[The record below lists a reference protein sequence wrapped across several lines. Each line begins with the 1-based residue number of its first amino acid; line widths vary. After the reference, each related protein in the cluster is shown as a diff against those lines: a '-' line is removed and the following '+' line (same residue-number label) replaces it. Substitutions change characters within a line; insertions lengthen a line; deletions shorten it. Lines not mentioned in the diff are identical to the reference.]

1 MIKFFRTIRKDL
13 ISENKTGKY
22 LKYAIGEIILVVIGI
37 LIALSINNW
46 NEEIKNRAF
55 EKEILEQ
62 IRANLIKDKL
72 TLESIQANIENAMSS
87 TDKVLKSEWLTDERD
102 SLKYWLSDIVRFDRF
117 QPLTNAYE
125 VAKSKGLDLISNK
138 ELRFVIGAYY
148 DDEIKRV
155 VKAIEDIEET
165 FKEDWIYILRK
176 DAKEFKFGQFLI
188 LKDTDILKGGGEMTN
203 ILRINKD
210 NFNGGTLSIKSGI
223 KHIDRIINLLNN
235 ELQ

>member
-1 MIKFFRTIRKDL
+1 MIKFFRNIRQNL
-13 ISENKTGKY
+13 LMENKTGKY

-72 TLESIQANIENAMSS
+72 SLESIQANFENAMNS
-87 TDKVLKSEWLTDERD
+87 TDKVLNSEWLTNERD

-138 ELRFVIGAYY
+138 ELRFDIGAYY

-176 DAKEFKFGQFLI
+176 DAKEFKFGQYLI
-188 LKDTDILKGGGEMTN
+188 LKDADILKGGGEMTN

-210 NFNGGTLSIKSGI
+210 NFNGGTISIKSGI
-223 KHIDRIINLLNN
+223 KHIDRIINLLDN

>member
-72 TLESIQANIENAMSS
+72 TLESIQANFENAMNS

-138 ELRFVIGAYY
+138 QLRFVIGAYY

-188 LKDTDILKGGGEMTN
+188 LKDADILQGGGEMTN

-210 NFNGGTLSIKSGI
+210 NFNGGTISIKSGI
-223 KHIDRIINLLNN
+223 KHIDRIINLLDN

>member
-235 ELQ
+235 E

>member
-72 TLESIQANIENAMSS
+72 TLESIQANFENAMNS

-138 ELRFVIGAYY
+138 QLRFVIGAYY

-188 LKDTDILKGGGEMTN
+188 LKDTDILQGGGEMTN

-210 NFNGGTLSIKSGI
+210 NFNGGTISIKSGI
-223 KHIDRIINLLNN
+223 KHIDRIINLLDN

>member
-1 MIKFFRTIRKDL
+1 MIKFFRKIRQNL
-13 ISENKTGKY
+13 LSEGKTGKY
-22 LKYAIGEIILVVIGI
+22 LKYAVGEIILVVIGI

-62 IRANLIKDKL
+62 IRSNLNKDKL
-72 TLESIQANIENAMSS
+72 SLESIQVNFENAMNS
-87 TDKVLKSEWLTDERD
+87 TDKVLKSEWSPNEKD

-117 QPLTNAYE
+117 QPLTNAFE

-138 ELRFVIGAYY
+138 QLRFDIGAYY
-148 DDEIKRV
+148 DDEIRRV

-176 DAKEFKFGQFLI
+176 DAKEFKFGEYVI
-188 LKDTDILKGGGEMTN
+188 LKDVDILQSEGEMSN
-203 ILRINKD
+203 ILRTNKD
-210 NFNGGTLSIKSGI
+210 NYNGGTIRIKSGI
-223 KHIDRIINLLNN
+223 EHIDRIMSLLDE
-235 ELQ
+235 ELR

>member
-72 TLESIQANIENAMSS
+72 TLESIQANFENAMNS
-87 TDKVLKSEWLTDERD
+87 TDKILKSEWLTNERD

-117 QPLTNAYE
+117 QPLTNAFE

-138 ELRFVIGAYY
+138 ELRFDIGAYY

-188 LKDTDILKGGGEMTN
+188 LKDADILQGGGEMTN

-210 NFNGGTLSIKSGI
+210 NFNGGTISIKSGI
-223 KHIDRIINLLNN
+223 KHIDRIINLLDN

>member
-1 MIKFFRTIRKDL
+1 MEK
-13 ISENKTGKY
+13 NKTGKY
-22 LKYAIGEIILVVIGI
+22 FKYAIGEIILVVIGI

-72 TLESIQANIENAMSS
+72 TLELIQDNFKKAMNS
-87 TDKVLKSEWLTDERD
+87 TDKVLKLEWTTSEKD
-102 SLKYWLSDIVRFDRF
+102 SLKYWLSDIIRFDRF
-117 QPLTNAYE
+117 QPLTNAFE

-138 ELRFVIGAYY
+138 QLRFDIGAYY
-148 DDEIKRV
+148 DDEIRHV

-165 FKEDWIYILRK
+165 FKEDWINILRK
-176 DAKEFKFGQFLI
+176 DAKDFKFGKYVV
-188 LKDTDILKGGGEMTN
+188 LKDLNLLQNDGEMTN
-203 ILRINKD
+203 ILRTNKD
-210 NFNGGTLSIKSGI
+210 NFNGGTLQIKSGI
-223 KHIDRIINLLNN
+223 EHIERILRSLDK

>member
-72 TLESIQANIENAMSS
+72 TLESIQANFENAMNS